1 MSGSERRKERQ
12 REGGRCAASIDVSKS
27 LCLSLSISLRCV
39 FNVCSKFSESSRL
52 VCCAARS
59 AALLL
64 LTAAATRKER
74 CAGSVRTRARVYS
87 RPPRP
92 RSTRALPSS
101 PDFRSPPAARVRSYH
116 ILECT
121 AHAIDRPIDRSMIGL
136 SAVRLQRLD
145 SRECRERK
153 RAVSPLYCCCCCLYC
168 AAACLSDRK
177 LRFRLLTRPISGASA
192 RSPW

>member
-1 MSGSERRKERQ
+1 MYR
-12 REGGRCAASIDVSKS
+12 S
-27 LCLSLSISLRCV
+27 LSLSLSIDLSLRCV
-39 FNVCSKFSESSRL
+39 QRVLEILRELAFGLFRRSIR
-52 VCCAARS
+52 RS
-59 AALLL
+59 AA
-64 LTAAATRKER
+64 AYAQRNAVRAVRER
-74 CAGSVRTRARVYS
+74 ERE
-87 RPPRP
+87 
-92 RSTRALPSS
+92 STHVLRGHDQPSS
-101 PDFRSPPAARVRSYH
+101 DFRSPPAARVRSYH